1 MCDETNEAIFLPR
14 PTPKTR
20 CKGCNYP
27 ITWAEQRRQYG
38 RLLRRGL
45 STDHAKAAGPRC
57 QKCMTKY
64 LGRSKRTPSPLYT
77 TNHPSEGFELSR

>member
-1 MCDETNEAIFLPR
+1 MRRNRRGNLSAPSDPH
-14 PTPKTR
+14 KTR

-38 RLLRRGL
+38 RLLKRGL
-45 STDHAKAAGPRC
+45 ATDQAKAAAPRC

-64 LGRSKRTPSPLYT
+64 LGENRL
-77 TNHPSEGFELSR
+77 